1 MDEWIDIN
9 NRKYFRIC
17 EKCRQE
23 IVIEQSGDDLPEE
36 VLQRILTTVHVENTY
51 DSFLQY
57 VKVGEKWLKIDV
69 EISQRLC
76 LYFE

>member
-9 NRKYFRIC
+9 SRKYFRTC

-36 VLQRILTTVHVENTY
+36 VLRRILSAVHVENTY
-51 DSFLQY
+51 ESFLQY
-57 VKVGEKWLKIDV
+57 VKVGDKWLKIDV
-69 EISQRLC
+69 EISQRPC
-76 LYFE
+76 IA